1 MERGSR
7 RGTLGSRDALGFVAF
22 GRGEVDRA
30 RDLLDGSLAVA
41 RDSAEVELVMPA
53 MWGLAET
60 ALIAGEPGVAI
71 EHVEAADA
79 LATRTGERA
88 LLVPFVVTGVRAYLA
103 ARRPADAERW
113 VQSVATHL
121 TGWERARPAL
131 DHADGLLRLT
141 TGSTVSARTS
151 LEAAVSGW
159 DALGRTWESTN
170 ARLDLASCLIRGN
183 RHMHAMPILTEVRAI
198 AEGLRSRPLLE
209 RVEELSSL
217 ARRRGVTEEP
227 WHPLSAREFEVAS
240 LVAQGQTN
248 GEIAEVLGLSP
259 KTVSAHLEHI
269 LAKLGALRRAEV
281 AAWVATVRT
290 PEGVGAGR

>member
-1 MERGSR
+1 
-7 RGTLGSRDALGFVAF
+7 
-22 GRGEVDRA
+22 
-30 RDLLDGSLAVA
+30 
-41 RDSAEVELVMPA
+41 
-53 MWGLAET
+53 
-60 ALIAGEPGVAI
+60 
-71 EHVEAADA
+71 
-79 LATRTGERA
+79 
-88 LLVPFVVTGVRAYLA
+88 
-103 ARRPADAERW
+103 
-113 VQSVATHL
+113 
-121 TGWERARPAL
+121 
-131 DHADGLLRLT
+131 
-141 TGSTVSARTS
+141 
-151 LEAAVSGW
+151 
-159 DALGRTWESTN
+159 
-170 ARLDLASCLIRGN
+170 
-183 RHMHAMPILTEVRAI
+183 MHAMPILTEVRAI

-217 ARRRGVTEEP
+217 ARRRGITEEP